1 MKRADMSWIA
11 PLTWGVSYG
20 NQILSGAMILFSV
33 GLFYIIGAG
42 TRRQMEFLCI
52 GIEDVIHLL

>member
-1 MKRADMSWIA
+1 MSWIA